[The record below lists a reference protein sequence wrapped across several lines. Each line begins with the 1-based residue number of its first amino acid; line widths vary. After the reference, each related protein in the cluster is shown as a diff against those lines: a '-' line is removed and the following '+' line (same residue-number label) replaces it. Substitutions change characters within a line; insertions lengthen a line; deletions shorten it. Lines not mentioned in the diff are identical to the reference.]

1 MFKQWLIRG
10 SLALSL
16 APLTFAAPGSSSD
29 PQQDAIN
36 QRQQQQQ
43 NQLNAAIAAQQ
54 VTASDVRLQ
63 GETLAE
69 AGFPQHEAQCFT
81 INQLVLTDYQAEASH
96 AEGGSKLIQPSQFSW
111 ALSSVYAERDFAL
124 PACVGSQGINVLL
137 RRIQNRLIE
146 YGYVTT
152 RVVVEPQDLRS
163 GMLVLTVIPGK
174 VGRIQLQDQSALPF
188 ATRGT
193 LWFAMPLREG
203 ELLNLRDIEQGLE
216 NLKRVPSAEADF
228 QLVPSENV
236 GETDI
241 VVGYKQRFPFHITL
255 GLDDSG
261 SKATGRLQ
269 GSATFSWDNV
279 LTLND
284 MFYISGTRSFKR
296 HSDKAE
302 GDYGSQNIS
311 LYYSIPWKNYQLSL
325 SGSRYRYH
333 QTVAGAFESYTYS
346 GESRQM
352 KANLSRLLWRDSRSK
367 TYLNAALWA
376 RQSQNYINDTEI
388 EVQRRRTAGWEAGLS
403 HTHYIY
409 DGVLQLSAL
418 YKRGTGGH
426 RALRAPEEE
435 FDEGTSRMQIITANI
450 DFSYPFSLF
459 NQPLRFNTEW
469 SAQWNRTPLVH
480 QDKLSIG
487 GRYTVRGFDGELT
500 LSGERGWVWRNE
512 LAWNVGNWGQE
523 LYMAVD
529 TGRVR
534 SSQEELQ
541 VGNSLTGGAIGLRG
555 NLWGLNYDYFVG
567 VPLKKPEGFRTSH
580 VVTGFNLSY
589 RF

>member
-81 INQLVLTDYQAEASH
+81 INQLVLTDYQAEA
-96 AEGGSKLIQPSQFSW
+96 GSKLIQPSQFSW

-203 ELLNLRDIEQGLE
+203 EWLNLRDIEQGLE

-302 GDYGSQNIS
+302 SDYGSQNIS

-469 SAQWNRTPLVH
+469 SAQWNRTPLVQ

-541 VGNSLTGGAIGLRG
+541 VGNSLTGGASGLRG
-555 NLWGLNYDYFVG
+555 NLWGLNDDYFVG

>member
-1 MFKQWLIRG
+1 MQYKVFMF
-10 SLALSL
+10 
-16 APLTFAAPGSSSD
+16 PLLVCAMATAIAAPGSSSD

-81 INQLVLTDYQAEASH
+81 INQLVLTDYQAEA
-96 AEGGSKLIQPSQFSW
+96 GSKLIQPSQFSW

-284 MFYISGTRSFKR
+284 MFYISSTRSFKR

-469 SAQWNRTPLVH
+469 SAQWNRTPLVQ

>member
-1 MFKQWLIRG
+1 MQYKVFMF
-10 SLALSL
+10 
-16 APLTFAAPGSSSD
+16 PLLVCAMATAIAAPGSSSD

-54 VTASDVRLQ
+54 ITASDVRLQ

-81 INQLVLTDYQAEASH
+81 INQLVLTDYQAEEKNSSAS
-96 AEGGSKLIQPSQFSW
+96 SLKLIQPSQFSW

-352 KANLSRLLWRDSRSK
+352 KANLSRLL
-367 TYLNAALWA
+367 
-376 RQSQNYINDTEI
+376 
-388 EVQRRRTAGWEAGLS
+388 
-403 HTHYIY
+403 
-409 DGVLQLSAL
+409 
-418 YKRGTGGH
+418 
-426 RALRAPEEE
+426 
-435 FDEGTSRMQIITANI
+435 
-450 DFSYPFSLF
+450 
-459 NQPLRFNTEW
+459 
-469 SAQWNRTPLVH
+469 
-480 QDKLSIG
+480 
-487 GRYTVRGFDGELT
+487 
-500 LSGERGWVWRNE
+500 
-512 LAWNVGNWGQE
+512 
-523 LYMAVD
+523 
-529 TGRVR
+529 
-534 SSQEELQ
+534 
-541 VGNSLTGGAIGLRG
+541 
-555 NLWGLNYDYFVG
+555 
-567 VPLKKPEGFRTSH
+567 
-580 VVTGFNLSY
+580 
-589 RF
+589 

>member
-1 MFKQWLIRG
+1 MQYKVFMF
-10 SLALSL
+10 
-16 APLTFAAPGSSSD
+16 PLLVCAMATAIAAPGSSSD

-63 GETLAE
+63 GKTLAE

-96 AEGGSKLIQPSQFSW
+96 AEAGSKLIQPSQFAW

-174 VGRIQLQDQSALPF
+174 VGRIQLQDQSALTF

-469 SAQWNRTPLVH
+469 SAQWNRTPLVQ